1 MSYAHMKQRMA
12 LSGETVRAEK
22 INDGRRLMSEQL
34 ITDPSYQEFDIWEF
48 GIFHDNFVKQPLK
61 LYDRKYSSANGF
73 TVKFETLWDK
83 FIPIGTVLYDIN
95 EKLYYI
101 CTESFDKNSI
111 LNNGKLTRCNN
122 FLKWQNE
129 TGEIYEYPVFDVNST
144 QYNSGVDGNKIMT
157 LGSTQHMLSITADDN
172 TISLRHDKRFFIDRN
187 KIEPTV
193 FKLTQND
200 TTALNYDKG
209 VVHLTVTE
217 DQYNPDTDNIEEWL
231 CDYNK
236 PVSPNNIEITYT
248 GSPSIRVGGSYKT
261 FTANTLTPVVW
272 DIVATPDVQSC
283 ITLVPVIGENKCKIK
298 CSQNENAIGKSFV
311 LKCDDGVGN
320 IGEITVNIVGGV

>member
-1 MSYAHMKQRMA
+1 MSYVHMKQRMA
-12 LSGETVRAEK
+12 LSGETVRTEK

-34 ITDPSYQEFDIWEF
+34 MTDPSYQEFDIWEF
-48 GIFHDNFVKQPLK
+48 GISHDNFVKQPLK

-83 FIPIGTVLYDIN
+83 FIPIGTVLYDTN

>member
-1 MSYAHMKQRMA
+1 MKQRMA
-12 LSGETVRAEK
+12 LSGETVRTEK

-34 ITDPSYQEFDIWEF
+34 MTDPSYQEFDIWEF
-48 GIFHDNFVKQPLK
+48 GISHDNFVKQPLK

-83 FIPIGTVLYDIN
+83 FIPIGTVLYDTN

>member
-1 MSYAHMKQRMA
+1 MSYAHMKQRMV

-34 ITDPSYQEFDIWEF
+34 MTDPSYQEFDIWEF
-48 GIFHDNFVKQPLK
+48 GISHDDFVKQPLK

-129 TGEIYEYPVFDVNST
+129 TGKIYEYPAFDVNST

-187 KIEPTV
+187 KVEPTV

-209 VVHLTVTE
+209 IVRLTVTE

-236 PVSPNNIEITYT
+236 PVPPNNIEITYT

-261 FTANTLTPVVW
+261 FTANTLSPVVW
-272 DIVATPDVQSC
+272 DIVATSDVQSC
-283 ITLVPVIGENKCKIK
+283 IALTPVAGENKCKIK
-298 CSQNENAIGKSFV
+298 CSQNENAIGKNFV
-311 LKCDDGVGN
+311 LKCDDGMGN
-320 IGEITVNIVGGV
+320 TGKITVDIVGGV